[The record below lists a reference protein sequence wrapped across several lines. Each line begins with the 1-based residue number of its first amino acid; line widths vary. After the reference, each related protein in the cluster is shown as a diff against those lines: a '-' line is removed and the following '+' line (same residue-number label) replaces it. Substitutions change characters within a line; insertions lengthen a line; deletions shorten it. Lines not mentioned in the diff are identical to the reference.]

1 MYLSITY
8 FYECLFCNLCEITIK
23 LYDIDLKKLLF
34 VLKITKYIYNN
45 YIRKHIQLIFYI
57 VFMQAYY
64 HVSARHV
71 AMAAGKEY

>member
-1 MYLSITY
+1 M
-8 FYECLFCNLCEITIK
+8 FRQR
-23 LYDIDLKKLLF
+23 
-34 VLKITKYIYNN
+34 VIYNKIRCKILNKNSISWQEIYNEKSLYLIN

-71 AMAAGKEY
+71 AMAAGKEC